1 MNVENL
7 RLIDINEI
15 TNLLQVNFL
24 GFGAA
29 FGIFLAVIIF
39 NALFFNYK
47 VYSFK
52 KFFAWFIASIITFIY
67 ILNDSVNSNLLAINL
82 NAQVI
87 LSFLTNAVMLV
98 CAILSLILHTPLQR
112 QKNYGKHIWYKFL
125 VSLLGFIVRVAFYSV
140 FNIALFV
147 FALFFYL

>member
-1 MNVENL
+1 MNLENL
-7 RLIDINEI
+7 GLIDIDEI
-15 TNLLQVNFL
+15 TNLLQVDFL
-24 GFGAA
+24 GFLAA
-29 FGIFLAVIIF
+29 FGIFIAVIIF

-47 VYSFK
+47 VYSFP

-67 ILNDSVNSNLLAINL
+67 ILNDDVNSNLLAINL

-87 LSFLTNAVMLV
+87 LSFLTNATMLV
-98 CAILSLILHTPLQR
+98 CALLSKILNTPQKR
-112 QKNYGKHIWYKFL
+112 GKNYGKHGWYKIL
-125 VSLLGFIVRVAFYSV
+125 VIILGFIVRVAFYSA